1 MDVVYLD
8 LAKAFDSVPHNRLLV
23 KLQSYG
29 IIGSLLLWIESFLLG
44 HQQRVMTAGIGSDW
58 AAVLS
63 GVPQGSVLG
72 PVLFICYINDM
83 PNTVSSFIHMYAD
96 DTKVSREVGSIQD
109 STILQTDLNQIHTWF
124 IHSYMIHTWQLK
136 FNSTKCKI
144 IHIGHVNIRAN
155 YSMTESGNEVVLGS
169 TSEEKDL
176 GVWIDDKLKFTS
188 HVGHVAARSNQ
199 ILIKHTFVY
208 KDTDVIKKL
217 FTALVRPHLEYALS
231 LIHI

>member
-1 MDVVYLD
+1 M
-8 LAKAFDSVPHNRLLV
+8 
-23 KLQSYG
+23 
-29 IIGSLLLWIESFLLG
+29 I
-44 HQQRVMTAGIGSDW
+44 AGIESDW
-58 AAVLS
+58 ASVLS
-63 GVPQGSVLG
+63 GVPQKSVLG

-83 PNTVSSFIHMYAD
+83 SNTVSSFIYMYAD

-109 STILQTDLNQIHTWF
+109 STILQTDLNQIHTW
-124 IHSYMIHTWQLK
+124 SDTWQLK

-144 IHIGHVNIRAN
+144 MHIGHANLRAN

-188 HVGHVAARSNQ
+188 HLGHVVARSNQ
-199 ILIKHTFVY
+199 ILGLIKRTFVY

-217 FTALVRPHLEYALS
+217 FTALVRPHL
-231 LIHI
+231 